1 MNSSFLANCCGDK
14 FQSTMDVKRSNN
26 MKHVANKLL
35 VITMLLSVVA
45 VDAATV
51 SGKSFFLPVAN
62 NGTAV
67 DTLGWSGATHKFDAG
82 NLYGSLKIQSEF
94 GQNFKRDEIGKYLL
108 MNGTDTAVFGP
119 KNTAGTTNDTNVYA
133 VNFLLDGAFR
143 STVKLAPK
151 AQDFVTDFGLFV
163 GLDEWMEGLYFQVHA
178 PLHHAR
184 WEVAI
189 TETVSTP
196 AAATI
201 GTSFLTPGATVVTPY
216 TDIKNAFKGDKTV
229 GHVTNKWSYG
239 RIDGRR
245 TETKLGD
252 VRVTLGYDLVSR
264 ENAHFGVGVQG
275 LFGAGGKSK
284 AEYVFEPVIGYAGRH
299 GVGGVVSGAA
309 LLWDKDDANQL
320 KASMHASVVHLF
332 DNEQRRSYDLTNC
345 GKWSRYLLVKKMATV
360 PAVANTPAATYGNVI
375 DNMINIGSLKA
386 KIGIDVAYDANLTF
400 CYHMG
405 NMSLDFGYAVAG
417 HSKEKH
423 KSWVDTIT
431 DNTYVLWD
439 SANANANDS
448 AGATLVTIAGDVTN
462 VGQVTAATM
471 TTASACIIDNDRLNK
486 DSGLA
491 NSAMSHC
498 VFGGL
503 NYNWMD
509 SDWMPGVGVFGSA
522 HFSGDDNNSFDRWS
536 VGLQGNVSF

>member
-1 MNSSFLANCCGDK
+1 
-14 FQSTMDVKRSNN
+14 
-26 MKHVANKLL
+26 MKHIANKLL

-67 DTLGWSGATHKFDAG
+67 DALGWSGATHKFDVG
-82 NLYGSLKIQSEF
+82 GFYGCFKIQSEF

-119 KNTAGTTNDTNVYA
+119 RKLTTNDTDVSA
-133 VNFLLDGAFR
+133 INFLFDNTFKA
-143 STVKLAPK
+143 TVKFAPK
-151 AQDFVTDFGLFV
+151 AQDFVTNFGLFV

-184 WEVAI
+184 WEVVI
-189 TETVSTP
+189 TETAGT
-196 AAATI
+196 AA
-201 GTSFLTPGATVVTPY
+201 GTLSGTDGFFDAADTTTTVPY
-216 TDIKNAFKGDKTV
+216 TSVVAAFKGDKTIDD
-229 GHVTNKWSYG
+229 VTTKWSYG
-239 RIDGRR
+239 KINGRQ
-245 TETKLGD
+245 TKTKLGD
-252 VRVTLGYDLVSR
+252 VRATLGYDLVTR

-275 LFGAGGKSK
+275 LFGAGGKST
-284 AEYVFEPVIGYAGRH
+284 AEYVFEPVIGHAGRH
-299 GVGGVVSGAA
+299 GVGGYVNGAA
-309 LLWDKDDANQL
+309 RLWDKDDDHQL
-320 KASMHASVVHLF
+320 MAHLNASVVHLF
-332 DNEQRRSYDLTNC
+332 DNEQRRSYDINGN
-345 GKWSRYLLVKKMATV
+345 GKWSRYQLLKQISALTAV
-360 PAVANTPAATYGNVI
+360 PGNTYDGIMVNA
-375 DNMINIGSLKA
+375 INITSLKA

-431 DNTYVLWD
+431 ADKYIVYGGAAAANALGANDNTGVINFGINGNITGYTTAVVGTTNNTTYTVINANLDKD
-439 SANANANDS
+439 SA
-448 AGATLVTIAGDVTN
+448 
-462 VGQVTAATM
+462 
-471 TTASACIIDNDRLNK
+471 
-486 DSGLA
+486 LA